1 MYARLPMTAVSGAR
15 LGPYE
20 ILAPLGKGGMGEVY
34 RAKDTRLGREV
45 AIKVL
50 PEAFACDPDRVARF
64 RREAQLLASFNHPNI
79 AAIYEFDEAK
89 GTLFLVMELVPG
101 QTLKQ
106 MLLERPLS
114 VGEALPV
121 ACQIA
126 EALEAA
132 HAKGVL
138 HRDLK
143 PANVKVTPE
152 KKVKLLDFGLAKAF
166 YPATLSPDTSQSPTV
181 PAEQTQQG
189 MVVGTAAYM
198 SPEQARGKT
207 LDERSDVWSFGC
219 VLFEMLSGQKAFGGD
234 TLSDILVAILE
245 RQPDWDAL
253 PPETPP
259 AIVELLKLALK
270 KNVNERLESIADAR
284 SVIEDILTGG
294 TPVVARPRTSPQPVS
309 RSLAERPGRLL
320 MLTALLALAG
330 VAAWVGLKSRDGRGS
345 LPKEKYLVVLPFKD
359 LTGQAEG
366 KLMGAGM
373 AEHLSAVLARAP
385 GVLVMPAATGS
396 APANEGDLQRLAQ
409 ERGANL
415 FIRASVQREGERMR
429 VAYSLLSSASPAQL
443 DGAVVEGSASDVF
456 GLEDRLAEKVLASLR
471 VRAAEASPPT
481 SHPGLE
487 RPEQQIQYLQAL
499 GALQRYDDPKS
510 LESAIDLLSK
520 IPGGTDSALV
530 QAALG
535 RALLASYGHTKDS
548 AVAERARQAVERA
561 AALDPSNPEVRVT
574 RGQLLTLTGRP
585 QEAVGEI
592 RKALEAQPD
601 SAEAVTALGQALQ
614 KSGDLAEAERIYLHG
629 VTLRPTFWGSFN
641 KLGAFY
647 VATTKYDKAIEAFQK
662 AIALNPESAALHS
675 NLGASYMRLDRFEE
689 ARAALQKSIEIQP
702 TNYALSNLGTCLY
715 LLGRYEEAASSIE
728 KAIVLTPKNFK
739 YRAYL
744 GDALT
749 WAPGQAKR
757 AAEAYRA
764 AVPLGE
770 EELRIS
776 PRDAAALT
784 TLARCRARLGEKA
797 RAWEDVQRALV
808 LAPDNTDVLKR
819 AAIVA
824 TVLGKREEAFRLLE
838 RAVSGG
844 YGTAEIERDPDLA
857 SLRGDPR
864 FKDILSKSP
873 TARKTR
879 T

>member
-1 MYARLPMTAVSGAR
+1 
-15 LGPYE
+15 
-20 ILAPLGKGGMGEVY
+20 MGEVY
-34 RAKDTRLGREV
+34 RANDTRLGREV
-45 AIKVL
+45 AIKLL
-50 PEAFACDPDRVARF
+50 PEAFASDPDRVARF
-64 RREAQLLASFNHPNI
+64 RREAHLLATFNHPNI

-114 VGEALPV
+114 VEETLPV
-121 ACQIA
+121 ARQIA

-166 YPATLSPDTSQSPTV
+166 YSASPSPDISQSPTV
-181 PAEQTQQG
+181 PADQTHQG
-189 MVVGTAAYM
+189 TFIGTAAYM
-198 SPEQARGKT
+198 SHEQARGKM
-207 LDERSDVWSFGC
+207 LDARSDIWSFGC
-219 VLFEMLSGQKAFGGD
+219 VLYEILCGRKAFDGE

-253 PPETPP
+253 PPDTPP
-259 AIVELLKLALK
+259 AIVELLKVTLK
-270 KNVNERLESIADAR
+270 KNVNERLEKISEAR
-284 SVIEDILTGG
+284 SVIDGVLGG
-294 TPVVARPRTSPQPVS
+294 GRPVVSRLRTAPHSLSEAIAARPART
-309 RSLAERPGRLL
+309 
-320 MLTALLALAG
+320 LTVAALVLLAAAL
-330 VAAWVGLKSRDGRGS
+330 AWVGLKSRDGRGS

-366 KLMGAGM
+366 QLMGAGM
-373 AEHLSAVLARAP
+373 AEHLSAALARAP
-385 GVLVMPAATGS
+385 GVLVMPAAAGS
-396 APANEGDLQRLAQ
+396 APASEGDLQRLAQ

-415 FIRASVQREGERMR
+415 FIRASVQREGQRMR
-429 VAYSLLSSASPAQL
+429 VAYSLLSSTNPAQL

-471 VRAAEASPPT
+471 VRATEASPPT
-481 SHPGLE
+481 SHSGLE
-487 RPEQQIQYLQAL
+487 QPEHQIQYLQAL
-499 GALQRYDDPKS
+499 GALQRYDDPTS
-510 LESAIDLLSK
+510 LASAIDLLSK
-520 IPGGTDSALV
+520 IPGGANSALV

-535 RALLASYGHTKDS
+535 RALLASYGRTKDS
-548 AVAERARQAVERA
+548 AVAERARQAIERA
-561 AALDPSNPEVRVT
+561 AALDPSSPDVRVT
-574 RGQLLTLTGRP
+574 RGKLLTVTGLP

-592 RKALEAQPD
+592 RRALEAQPD
-601 SAEAVTALGQALQ
+601 SAEAVTSLGDALQ
-614 KSGDLAEAERIYLHG
+614 KSGDLAEAEHTYLHG
-629 VTLRPTFWGSFN
+629 ATLRPTFWGSFN
-641 KLGAFY
+641 SLGAFY

-662 AIALNPESAALHS
+662 AIVLNPEGAGLYS
-675 NLGASYMRLDRFEE
+675 NLGACYMRLDRFEE
-689 ARAALQKSIEIQP
+689 ARTAFVKSIDIKP
-702 TNYALSNLGTCLY
+702 STWAFSNMGTSLY
-715 LLGRYEEAASSIE
+715 LLGRFDEAAASFE
-728 KAIVLTPKNFK
+728 KAIALAPKNFR

-757 AAEAYRA
+757 AAETYRA

-770 EELRIS
+770 DELHIS
-776 PRDAAALT
+776 PRDAPTLA

-797 RAWEDVQRALV
+797 HAWEDVQQALA
-808 LAPDNTDVLKR
+808 LAPDNADVLKR

-824 TVLGKREEAFRLLE
+824 TVLGRREEAFLFLE
-838 RAVSGG
+838 RAISSG

-864 FKDILSKSP
+864 FKDILAKSP
-873 TARKTR
+873 TARKTG

>member
-1 MYARLPMTAVSGAR
+1 MTAVSGAR
-15 LGPYE
+15 FGPYE

-166 YPATLSPDTSQSPTV
+166 YPVTPSLDPSQSPTV

-189 MVVGTAAYM
+189 MVIGTAAYM

-219 VLFEMLSGQKAFGGD
+219 VLFEILSGQKAFGGD
-234 TLSDILVAILE
+234 TLSDILVAVLE
-245 RQPDWDAL
+245 RPPDWDAL

-270 KNVNERLESIADAR
+270 KNVNERLENIADAR
-284 SVIEDILTGG
+284 SVIEGILTGG
-294 TPVVARPRTSPQPVS
+294 TPVVARPRTSTQPVS

-385 GVLVMPAATGS
+385 GVLVMPATTGS
-396 APANEGDLQRLAQ
+396 APASEGDLQRLAQ

-429 VAYSLLSSASPAQL
+429 VAYSLLSSASQAQL

-471 VRAAEASPPT
+471 VRATEPSPPT

-487 RPEQQIQYLQAL
+487 RPEQQVQYLQAL

-520 IPGGTDSALV
+520 LPGGHDSALV

-535 RALLASYGHTKDS
+535 RALPACSS
-548 AVAERARQAVERA
+548 CPPPQESRRQARA
-561 AALDPSNPEVRVT
+561 TCSSSR
-574 RGQLLTLTGRP
+574 R
-585 QEAVGEI
+585 
-592 RKALEAQPD
+592 
-601 SAEAVTALGQALQ
+601 
-614 KSGDLAEAERIYLHG
+614 
-629 VTLRPTFWGSFN
+629 
-641 KLGAFY
+641 
-647 VATTKYDKAIEAFQK
+647 
-662 AIALNPESAALHS
+662 SAA
-675 NLGASYMRLDRFEE
+675 
-689 ARAALQKSIEIQP
+689 
-702 TNYALSNLGTCLY
+702 
-715 LLGRYEEAASSIE
+715 
-728 KAIVLTPKNFK
+728 
-739 YRAYL
+739 
-744 GDALT
+744 
-749 WAPGQAKR
+749 
-757 AAEAYRA
+757 
-764 AVPLGE
+764 
-770 EELRIS
+770 
-776 PRDAAALT
+776 
-784 TLARCRARLGEKA
+784 
-797 RAWEDVQRALV
+797 
-808 LAPDNTDVLKR
+808 
-819 AAIVA
+819 
-824 TVLGKREEAFRLLE
+824 
-838 RAVSGG
+838 
-844 YGTAEIERDPDLA
+844 
-857 SLRGDPR
+857 
-864 FKDILSKSP
+864 
-873 TARKTR
+873 R